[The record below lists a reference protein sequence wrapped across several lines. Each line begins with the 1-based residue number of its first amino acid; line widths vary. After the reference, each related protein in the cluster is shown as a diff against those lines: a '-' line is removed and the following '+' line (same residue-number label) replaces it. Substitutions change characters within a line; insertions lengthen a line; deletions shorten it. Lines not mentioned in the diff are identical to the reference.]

1 MWGGLGKH
9 TDLFTCIQTQ
19 VIRLLFGSANP
30 RLCVD
35 EWGGRELVKLCTCV
49 CISKGVDRGGGG

>member
-30 RLCVD
+30 CLCVD
-35 EWGGRELVKLCTCV
+35 EWGGENWLNFALVCV
-49 CISKGVDRGGGG
+49 